1 MSKEARKLVEEVLE
15 TMSAKIEEAKKVVD
29 LHRKLDKILKDQEFS
44 LKMSVLSMALSKT
57 ILDESDDFNEAYSYV
72 ARISHTLVDV
82 LDRHHERAEA
92 EDDDE
97 EESTLQ

>member
-1 MSKEARKLVEEVLE
+1 MSKEAQKLIDEVIE
-15 TMSAKIEEAKKVVD
+15 TMNAKLEEARKVVE
-29 LHRKLDKILKDQEFS
+29 LHKKLDKMLKDQKFS

-82 LDRHHERAEA
+82 LDRHHEQAEA
-92 EDDDE
+92 EE
-97 EESTLQ
+97 ENGGSPLQ